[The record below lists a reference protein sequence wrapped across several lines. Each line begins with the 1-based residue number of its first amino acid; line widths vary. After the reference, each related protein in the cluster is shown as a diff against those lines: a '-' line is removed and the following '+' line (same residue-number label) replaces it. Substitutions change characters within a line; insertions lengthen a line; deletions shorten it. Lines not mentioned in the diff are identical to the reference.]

1 MKAIIKFFN
10 SVRLAIVL
18 LIILAVASVLGTLIP
33 QQRTLEEYAAR
44 YGQLSTL
51 LVRLQF
57 TQLYHSVWYIAALAL
72 LALNLITCTLTRLS
86 PKLRRIFTPHIESDA
101 KNILA
106 LRTKDHFKK
115 NAPLSAVK
123 SELEK
128 LLASSHYRIRPS
140 AKESKIHILARKRFW
155 GLLGSD
161 VVHVGLLI
169 ILAGGI
175 ISGLRSFRT
184 ELALNEGDVRPVPK
198 ANFEL
203 RLEKFATEYYPDGS
217 VKDWKSTL
225 TVIDQEKPV
234 LTRTVEVNHPLAY
247 RGFSFYQTSYG
258 WNWDG
263 TAIEILAKKKSDAA
277 FSRTF
282 KLKVGERGILDDKED
297 TTISVA
303 RFIPDF
309 VLGERNEPETRSLQ
323 PNNPAA
329 LIEGLRGNEKLFSGW
344 IFAHYPDFGQMHGA
358 KETDLAFELKNFVAG
373 QYSVIEAARDPGVNL
388 IWIGCILLMAGL
400 GIAFYWPPW
409 EMKIL
414 LEESQGKT
422 DVIAGGIAAKSRE
435 RFDKEFGNIMA
446 ALRRSK

>member
-18 LIILAVASVLGTLIP
+18 LIILAAASVLGTLIP

-44 YGQLSTL
+44 YGQVSTL

-57 TQLYHSVWYIAALAL
+57 TRLYHSVWYVAVLAL
-72 LALNLITCTLTRLS
+72 LALNLIVCTLTRLS
-86 PKLRRIFTPHIESDA
+86 PKIRRIFRPHVESEA
-101 KNILA
+101 RNILA

-115 NAPLSAVK
+115 NAPLPAVK
-123 SELEK
+123 SELER
-128 LLASSHYRIRPS
+128 LLASSHYRVRPF
-140 AKESKIHILARKRFW
+140 AQESKVHILARKRFW

-169 ILAGGI
+169 ILTGGI

-184 ELALNEGDVRPVPK
+184 ELTLNEGDIRPVPK
-198 ANFEL
+198 ADFEL
-203 RLEKFATEYYPDGS
+203 RLDKFATEHYPDGS

-225 TVIDQEKPV
+225 TVLDQKKPV
-234 LTRTVEVNHPLAY
+234 LTKAVEVNHPLAY
-247 RGFSFYQTSYG
+247 RGFSFYQMSYG

-263 TAIEILAKKKSDAA
+263 AAIEILAKKRSDAV
-277 FSRTF
+277 FS
-282 KLKVGERGILDDKED
+282 KKLMLKVGERGILDDKDE

-309 VLGERNEPETRSLQ
+309 VLGDGNAPETRSLQ

-329 LIEGLRGNEKLFSGW
+329 LIEGIRGGEIIFSGW
-344 IFAHYPDFGQMHGA
+344 VFAHYPDFGQMHGA
-358 KETDLAFELKNFVAG
+358 KETDLAFELKNFEAG

-400 GIAFYWPPW
+400 GVAFYWPPW

-422 DVIAGGIAAKSRE
+422 DVIAGGIASKSRE
-435 RFDKEFGNIMA
+435 RFDNEFGNIMA